1 MNILLALNVDF
12 DSNSGGLE
20 RSSVNL
26 ITYLSKQPSILCV
39 CAFNKFIDKI
49 DNIIEV
55 ETSIT
60 SAVDLKKIIVDHNID
75 IVLLPGGPWY
85 TLLAAEAVKNTKCK
99 IITAWHFSPGIRV
112 GITFM
117 ESFDSFKNSSGIY
130 EKLKALT
137 KIVLFPIYTWHE
149 EQKDKNMF
157 KEAYRISDRFVVL
170 SDSYISNF
178 KKHYAFSNVDKMMA
192 ISNSLSFPESIS
204 KEGILSKDKTILIV
218 ARLDESS
225 KRLTYALKIWKL
237 LEAKNPEWKLQLV
250 GEGKDR
256 KFYESMVLQLQLKR
270 VFFEG
275 KQQPQPFYRKAAIF
289 MMTSKHEGWGLTLTE
304 AQQMGCVPVAM
315 DSFGSLNDIIA
326 QGFNGFMVK
335 NHNIA
340 GYAKQVQL
348 LIDNVELRQ
357 TIAENAVQSSSKFS
371 PDKIGKQ
378 WLELFQEI
386 HKNYF
391 NC

>member
-26 ITYLSKQPSILCV
+26 IAYLSKQPSIQCV
-39 CAFNKFIDKI
+39 CAFNKFVDKI
-49 DNIIEV
+49 DDTVEV
-55 ETSIT
+55 ESSIT
-60 SAVDLKKIIVDHNID
+60 VAVDLKKIIVDYNID
-75 IVLLPGGPWY
+75 IVVLPGGPWY
-85 TLLAAEAVKNTKCK
+85 TLLAAEAVKNTNCK

-112 GITFM
+112 GVTFM
-117 ESFDSFKNSSGIY
+117 ETVDSFKNSSSLSG
-130 EKLKALT
+130 KLKALT
-137 KIVLFPIYTWHE
+137 KIAIYPLYALHE
-149 EQKDKNMF
+149 EHKDKRMF
-157 KEAYRISDRFVVL
+157 RKAYGLSDRFVVL
-170 SDSYISNF
+170 SASYISNF
-178 KKHYAFSNVDKMMA
+178 KKYYAFSNVDQMVA

-204 KEGILSKDKTILIV
+204 KASILIKDKTILIV

-250 GEGKDR
+250 GDGKD
-256 KFYESMVLQLQLKR
+256 KVFYESVVEKLQLKR

-275 KQQPQPFYRKAAIF
+275 KQQPQPFYKKAAIF

-315 DSFGSLNDIIA
+315 DSFGSLHDIIT
-326 QGFNGFMVK
+326 QGFNGFIVK
-335 NHNIA
+335 NHGIDE
-340 GYAKQVQL
+340 YAKQVQL

-357 TIAENAVQSSSKFS
+357 TMAWNAVQSSSKFS
-371 PDKIGKQ
+371 PDKVGKQ

-386 HKNYF
+386 HKN
-391 NC
+391 